1 MEEKN
6 KNKGLIIALIVSI
19 IISLLLGGYI
29 VYDKVLNKNSNPQ
42 SNEVKDNENTS
53 TNNKKEEPQDVEVN
67 LTSEEAFKLIESKRK
82 KSNGDNW
89 STLKAEV
96 LEKGDNNYYWVG
108 YTQADLDGYD
118 SPLGVIF
125 HYEDGEWKFELP
137 GMSGRTEELIS
148 KYNFTDVSSEE
159 YFELNDDLAYILIEG
174 KRRELGYNTWTTES
188 AKVIKKGDDNY
199 YWVTY
204 TERNN
209 DGNKTPLGVI
219 FHYENGKWKFELPGF
234 SGTTTDTIEKYNFV
248 DIN

>member
-1 MEEKN
+1 MEEKRN
-6 KNKGLIIALIVSI
+6 NKGLIIALIIFIV
-19 IISLLLGGYI
+19 ISLVLGGYI
-29 VYDKVLNKNSNPQ
+29 VYDKVLKTENNSQ
-42 SNEVKDNENTS
+42 SNEVIEKENTS
-53 TNNKKEEPQDVEVN
+53 TNNKTDNTQKTEIN
-67 LTSEEAFKLIESKRK
+67 LTSEQAFKLIESKRK
-82 KSNGDNW
+82 ESNGDNW
-89 STLKAEV
+89 STLKAKV
-96 LEKGDNNYYWVG
+96 LEKGDNNYYFVT
-108 YTQADLDGYD
+108 YTQANLDGYD

-148 KYNFTDVSSEE
+148 KYNFIDVSSEE

-204 TERNN
+204 TDRNN
-209 DGNKTPLGVI
+209 DGNKTTLGVI
-219 FHYENGKWKFELPGF
+219 FHYENGKWEFELPGF
-234 SGTTTDTIEKYNFV
+234 SGTTEDEMSKYNFK